1 MAARIIRNFEIK
13 EMIGRGG
20 MASLYKAVQTS
31 LDRVVAIKEL
41 YPHLAQDQEFIK
53 RFEREA
59 KSAAGL
65 KHENIIDVIDFGAD
79 GDSFFI
85 AMEFV
90 DGLTL
95 KDLMTEAKVVPLSI
109 TVTVICEFLKG
120 LDHAHNKSI
129 VHRDIKPA
137 NIMINREG
145 VVKIADFGLAQS
157 GNLPTMTV
165 TGALIGTPAYMS
177 PEQAAGRKIDQR
189 SDIFSTGVMF
199 YEMLTGV
206 KPFGGEN
213 YSSIITK
220 ILTETPPPIQ
230 NFVTNLQPEIEAIL
244 LRALEKDVDRR
255 YMTAG
260 DMLKDLLHYA
270 EKEKLLVT
278 RKDIARFVAAP
289 AEFGKEFREK
299 KIKEHLERGKYFLD
313 LGVGKIDDAIDQ
325 YSHVIV
331 LDPQNEEARKHLE
344 KLKVMKRERDASQVR
359 PPAVQPQPAQTQAA
373 PQAQPSVII
382 QPEKRGHLVPILVGV
397 IAALV
402 ILVAGG
408 LVAFNQFFKKGQPE
422 APPTQVAAVPA
433 PPAAP
438 APAVPAPSAPA
449 QAIPAPAAP
458 PAPVP
463 APDEPV
469 KPVPAAAPQPKVA
482 TKIPSAAVKPA
493 ARAPEEAGFGY
504 LKINSSPSTKVIVD
518 GREQGTTP
526 LAQPIRLSAGNH
538 KVVLKNPDFLETTI
552 EVPVVKDQT
561 VEKNATLSPL
571 PKAYFK
577 VNAIPWA
584 DVYIDGQKVAT
595 TPVAT
600 PIPVKSGRHEIKL
613 INPGCEEWIETINF
627 PPSETVTKEYRLML
641 K

>member
-1 MAARIIRNFEIK
+1 MTPRTIRGFEIK
-13 EMIGRGG
+13 EMIGLGG

-41 YPHLAQDQEFIK
+41 YAHLAQDQEFIR

-59 KSAAGL
+59 KSAASL
-65 KHENIIDVIDFGAD
+65 KHENIVDVIDFGLE
-79 GDSFFI
+79 GDSYFI

-95 KDLMTEAKVVPLSI
+95 KDLMVEAKVVPLSI
-109 TVTVICEFLKG
+109 TVTIISEFLKG
-120 LDHAHNKSI
+120 LDHAHSKSI

-199 YEMLTGV
+199 YEMITGV

-230 NFVTNLQPEIEAIL
+230 NFVSNLQPEIEEIL
-244 LRALEKDVDRR
+244 SRTLEKDVDRR

-270 EKEKLLVT
+270 EKEKLIVS
-278 RKDIARFVAAP
+278 RKDIARFVATP

-299 KIKEHLERGKYFLD
+299 KIKEHLEKGKYFLN

-325 YSHVIV
+325 FSHVIV
-331 LDPQNEEARKHLE
+331 LDPQNEDARKHLE

-359 PPAVQPQPAQTQAA
+359 PPAAPAPSAAAA
-373 PQAQPSVII
+373 PASPSVII
-382 QPEKRGHLVPILVGV
+382 QPEAKSGSLVPILIGV

-402 ILVAGG
+402 ILVVGG

-422 APPTQVAAVPA
+422 APPAQVAVVPA

-438 APAVPAPSAPA
+438 IPAAAPVVPAPEPPAAVPVPAPAPEPAPSAV
-449 QAIPAPAAP
+449 
-458 PAPVP
+458 VP
-463 APDEPV
+463 
-469 KPVPAAAPQPKVA
+469 QKVA
-482 TKIPSAAVKPA
+482 TRPPSEPVRSAAP
-493 ARAPEEAGFGY
+493 ARAPVEAGFGF
-504 LKINSSPSTKVIVD
+504 LRINTSPWAKVIVD
-518 GREQGTTP
+518 GEEKGTTP
-526 LAQPIRLSAGNH
+526 LAQPLKLPSGNH
-538 KVVLKNPDFLETTI
+538 RVVLKNPDFLDSTL
-552 EVPVVKDQT
+552 EVNIAKDQT
-561 VEKNATLSPL
+561 VDKAVTLVAL
-571 PKAYFK
+571 PSAYFK
-577 VNAIPWA
+577 VTASPWA
-584 DVYIDGQKVAT
+584 DVYIDGKKIAT
-595 TPVAT
+595 TPIAT
-600 PIPVKSGRHEIKL
+600 PLQLKPGEHRVKL
-613 INPGCEEWIETINF
+613 VNPGCEEWEETVNF
-627 PPSETVTKEYRLML
+627 SPSETVTKHFMLMP

>member
-1 MAARIIRNFEIK
+1 MATRIIRNFEIK

-109 TVTVICEFLKG
+109 TVTIICEFLKG

-260 DMLKDLLHYA
+260 DMLKDLSHFA

-278 RKDIARFVAAP
+278 RKDIARFVATP

-325 YSHVIV
+325 FSHVIV
-331 LDPQNEEARKHLE
+331 LDPQNEDARKHLE
-344 KLKVMKRERDASQVR
+344 KLKVMKRERDASQVK
-359 PPAVQPQPAQTQAA
+359 PPAPAAQAA
-373 PQAQPSVII
+373 TGTAPSVII
-382 QPEKRGHLVPILVGV
+382 QPEAKRGTLVPILIGV

-408 LVAFNQFFKKGQPE
+408 LVAFNQFFKKGSPE
-422 APPTQVAAVPA
+422 APPAQVAAVPA

-438 APAVPAPSAPA
+438 VPAAVSAVPSPAPEAAVPAPE
-449 QAIPAPAAP
+449 
-458 PAPVP
+458 PVP
-463 APDEPV
+463 APAPT
-469 KPVPAAAPQPKVA
+469 AAPQPKVA
-482 TKIPSAAVKPA
+482 AKAPAPVARPA
-493 ARAPEEAGFGY
+493 AAPVEAGFGY
-504 LKINSSPSTKVIVD
+504 LKISASPWAKVIVD
-518 GREQGTTP
+518 GEDKGNTP
-526 LAQPIRLSAGNH
+526 LAQPLKLPSGNH
-538 KVVLKNPDFLETTI
+538 RVVFKNPDFLDTTL
-552 EVPVVKDQT
+552 EVNIAKDQT
-561 VEKNATLSPL
+561 VDKVVTLVAL
-571 PKAYFK
+571 PSAYFK
-577 VNAIPWA
+577 VTASPWA
-584 DVYIDGQKVAT
+584 DVYIDGKKIAT
-595 TPVAT
+595 TPIAT
-600 PIPVKSGRHEIKL
+600 PLQVKPGEHRVKL
-613 INPGCEEWIETINF
+613 VNPGCEEWEETVNF
-627 PPSETVTKEYRLML
+627 SPSETVTKHFMLMP

>member
-1 MAARIIRNFEIK
+1 MATRIIRNFEIK

-120 LDHAHNKSI
+120 LDHAHSKSI

-260 DMLKDLLHYA
+260 DMLKDLSHFA

-278 RKDIARFVAAP
+278 RKDIARFVATP

-325 YSHVIV
+325 FSHVIV
-331 LDPQNEEARKHLE
+331 LDPQNEDARKHLE
-344 KLKVMKRERDASQVR
+344 KLKVMKRERDASQVK
-359 PPAVQPQPAQTQAA
+359 PPAPAAQAA
-373 PQAQPSVII
+373 TGTAPSVII
-382 QPEKRGHLVPILVGV
+382 QPEAKRGTLVPILIGV

-408 LVAFNQFFKKGQPE
+408 LVAFNQFFKKGSPE
-422 APPTQVAAVPA
+422 APPAQVAAVPA

-438 APAVPAPSAPA
+438 VPAAVSAVPSPAPEAAVPAPE
-449 QAIPAPAAP
+449 
-458 PAPVP
+458 PVP
-463 APDEPV
+463 APAPT
-469 KPVPAAAPQPKVA
+469 AAPQPKVA
-482 TKIPSAAVKPA
+482 AKAPAPVARPA
-493 ARAPEEAGFGY
+493 AAPVEAGFGY
-504 LKINSSPSTKVIVD
+504 LKISASPWAKVIVD
-518 GREQGTTP
+518 GEDKGNTP
-526 LAQPIRLSAGNH
+526 LAQPLKLPSGNH
-538 KVVLKNPDFLETTI
+538 RVVFKNPDFLDTTL
-552 EVPVVKDQT
+552 EVNIAKDQT
-561 VEKNATLSPL
+561 VDKVVTLVAL
-571 PKAYFK
+571 PSAYFK
-577 VNAIPWA
+577 VTASPWA
-584 DVYIDGQKVAT
+584 DVYIDGKKIAT
-595 TPVAT
+595 TPIAT
-600 PIPVKSGRHEIKL
+600 PLQLKPGEHRVKL
-613 INPGCEEWIETINF
+613 VNPGCEEWEETVNF
-627 PPSETVTKEYRLML
+627 SPSETVTKHFMLMP